1 MDLKDVMGM
10 EQAENTRDTAPVP
23 PVQQEAAVIPSVPA
37 QSAVDSTGKKKKH
50 ILPWLIGGGVL
61 LLILVIVCIFLLLPK
76 NTGKA
81 QAFAFFKNDK
91 AYLCLQGMEDSPV
104 SLPSKNSDYND
115 GLLFNANRDK
125 LVILDENGGL
135 YYIPLTAAGGEEG
148 AKRIDRAVE
157 DVCFWND
164 SIMYVKE
171 GSLYQYT
178 TSTEEKTELFSAVSH
193 IYHFD
198 NENTDGFLVCR
209 TDESAWCFDKN
220 EKDFVK
226 VCDNYYDVLYVLPDG
241 ESIYFKKDGDLYFW
255 QAGKEEEFIL
265 EDCDDVVQAAE
276 DGSLYF
282 VRSETKSL
290 SLYDFLDDDFL
301 GEDKVSE
308 DSNESLCW
316 KMLKSYSSFIW
327 LNEESLRDFDV
338 DNYEGIWI
346 CAQNGSY
353 PTLQVAPIHRGEV
366 NIDEVSYVTLEDDT
380 AVVTRTFDNNGQYK
394 ITYTFKNL
402 DSTIYYPQC
411 EVEVKTLKEPEKGEK
426 LSSALPSAGV
436 YYNISE
442 STESESD
449 LRNSFRKELKNASY
463 EYTEKTLFYFDGSDV
478 SKVADSYWMNGAN
491 LDPET
496 GVFYYETREMPHIKF
511 SELTADE
518 YTVEAFTEK
527 LEEGEGEAQKDFGFA
542 FKGKVSE
549 NLTEEALALK
559 ENPYI
564 NTVLTNED
572 GTILYFLEGSDLYM
586 ANVGKDKI
594 EKPQKIEESVFSYFI
609 GKDGELYISK
619 AEDKKAVLYIGD
631 EKIAEDISSYSVNP
645 VEEGDGCV
653 FLDTSNTLYVYSDKG
668 LQEIDDN
675 VDGDVYA
682 YSASYIPYIK
692 NYDAKAESGTLY
704 VYTGGEPIKVE
715 VGVKELSLSY
725 FL

>member
-1 MDLKDVMGM
+1 M
-10 EQAENTRDTAPVP
+10 
-23 PVQQEAAVIPSVPA
+23 
-37 QSAVDSTGKKKKH
+37 
-50 ILPWLIGGGVL
+50 
-61 LLILVIVCIFLLLPK
+61 
-76 NTGKA
+76 
-81 QAFAFFKNDK
+81 
-91 AYLCLQGMEDSPV
+91 
-104 SLPSKNSDYND
+104 
-115 GLLFNANRDK
+115 
-125 LVILDENGGL
+125 
-135 YYIPLTAAGGEEG
+135 
-148 AKRIDRAVE
+148 
-157 DVCFWND
+157 
-164 SIMYVKE
+164 
-171 GSLYQYT
+171 
-178 TSTEEKTELFSAVSH
+178 
-193 IYHFD
+193 
-198 NENTDGFLVCR
+198 
-209 TDESAWCFDKN
+209 
-220 EKDFVK
+220 
-226 VCDNYYDVLYVLPDG
+226 PDG

-366 NIDEVSYVTLEDDT
+366 NIDEVSYVTIEDNT

-411 EVEVKTLKEPEKGEK
+411 KVEVRTLKEPEKGEK
-426 LSSALPSAGV
+426 LPSALPSAGV

-442 STESESD
+442 STESESY
-449 LRNSFRKELKNASY
+449 LRNSFREELKNASY

-491 LDPET
+491 LDPGT

-564 NTVLTNED
+564 NTVLTNDD